1 MLNRKL
7 DFFIKTSTMSL
18 QNQNNPKKG
27 KKGNKNQK
35 NSLQGSKFIPKPGP
49 GKSGGF
55 SQRPHKAGGTRG
67 S

>member
-1 MLNRKL
+1 
-7 DFFIKTSTMSL
+7 MSL
-18 QNQNNPKKG
+18 MNNNKQKG

-35 NSLQGSKFIPKPGP
+35 NNNPGSKFIPKAGSKP
-49 GKSGGF
+49 GGF

>member
-1 MLNRKL
+1 
-7 DFFIKTSTMSL
+7 MSL
-18 QNQNNPKKG
+18 LNNNQKKG

-35 NSLQGSKFIPKPGP
+35 GNPQGSKYIPKPG
-49 GKSGGF
+49 KSMGF

>member
-1 MLNRKL
+1 
-7 DFFIKTSTMSL
+7 MSL
-18 QNQNNPKKG
+18 LNNNQKKG

-35 NSLQGSKFIPKPGP
+35 TNPQGSKFILKPGT
-49 GKSGGF
+49 GKTGNF